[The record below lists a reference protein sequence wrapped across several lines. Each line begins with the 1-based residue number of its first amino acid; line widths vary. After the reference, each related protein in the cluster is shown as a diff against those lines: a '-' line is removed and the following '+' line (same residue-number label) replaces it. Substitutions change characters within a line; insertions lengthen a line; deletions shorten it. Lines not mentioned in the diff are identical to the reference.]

1 MYYSMKHKAH
11 GLKYEIG
18 VRRDGLIC
26 WIYGP
31 IPGSVH
37 DITIVRQGGLQN
49 ELLPGEFVLGD
60 KGYVGEAWILTPFK
74 GAQLTDGQRGWNHTI
89 HSLRSQVEITIGWIK
104 KFHAFSARWRHSHAK
119 NAMMFRVCCNLVN
132 LSIKTRV

>member
-1 MYYSMKHKAH
+1 MKHKAH

-60 KGYVGEAWILTPFK
+60 KGYMGEAWILTPFK
-74 GAQLTDGQRGWNHTI
+74 GAQLTDGQRGWNHT
-89 HSLRSQVEITIGWIK
+89 SVRKLKSPSAGSRS
-104 KFHAFSARWRHSHAK
+104 F
-119 NAMMFRVCCNLVN
+119 
-132 LSIKTRV
+132 TRFLHVGDIRMQKML